1 MWPKLP
7 EAKKP
12 VSEKR
17 TYQDLAQMAK
27 TIAVRAPLIET
38 AYPSGL

>member
-17 TYQDLAQMAK
+17 TYQEL
-27 TIAVRAPLIET
+27 APLVVLQIVVVLRT
-38 AYPSGL
+38 L